1 MTEQTATGHPEPTA
15 VQGAL
20 YRDFAMPPPVDRHSR
35 DWLATPER
43 ERTVAVPR
51 PSATVMLLREG
62 EGRPAAT
69 RGVPEV
75 FVLRRV
81 IGMPFAPGMIAFP
94 GGGVDPRDADPSLP
108 WAGPTPQEWAAR
120 LGTGEATA
128 RELVCAAAR
137 ELFEECGV
145 LIAGPGPGQLV
156 EDLTDPGWGREREAL
171 LDRSQ
176 GFAQLLTRKG
186 LVLRTDL
193 LSLRAHW
200 TTPVCE
206 PRRYDTRFF
215 AARMPLGQ
223 RADDATSE
231 AETARWDSPVALL
244 RAQAAAEEVLLP
256 PTQVMLEQLARIRD
270 LDAWL
275 AEDVAVHRVQPW
287 PAERDGGLW
296 MRSPVGADG
305 HGLAEPRA
313 PEGLG

>member
-1 MTEQTATGHPEPTA
+1 MTDWTAGGRGGWTA
-15 VQGAL
+15 AQDGL
-20 YRDFAMPPPVDRHSR
+20 YRDFPMPPPVDRHSR
-35 DWLATPER
+35 DWLDTPER
-43 ERTVAVPR
+43 ERTVATPR
-51 PSATVMLLREG
+51 PSATVMLLREPEDRAG
-62 EGRPAAT
+62 TTGGP
-69 RGVPEV
+69 PEV

-81 IGMPFAPGMIAFP
+81 SGMPFAPGMIAFP

-108 WAGPTPQEWAAR
+108 WSGPSPQAWAAR
-120 LGTGEATA
+120 LGTNEDTA

-145 LIAGPGPGQLV
+145 LIAGPGPQQLV
-156 EDLTDPGWGREREAL
+156 EDLTDPGWRQERRAL
-171 LDRSQ
+171 LERSQ
-176 GFAQLLTRKG
+176 GFAQLLTREG

-215 AARMPLGQ
+215 AARMPVGQ

-231 AETARWDSPVALL
+231 AETARWERPDALL
-244 RAQAAAEEVLLP
+244 RAHCAGEEVLLP
-256 PTQVMLEQLARIRD
+256 PTQVMLEQLARVRD

-275 AEDVAVHRVQPW
+275 ADEVPVHRVQPW

-305 HGLAEPRA
+305 QGLPGSLA

>member
-1 MTEQTATGHPEPTA
+1 MSERTAGSLPLDRTVGH
-15 VQGAL
+15 
-20 YRDFAMPPPVDRHSR
+20 RDFVMPPPVDRHSR
-35 DWLATPER
+35 EWLDTPVQER
-43 ERTVAVPR
+43 AVAEPR
-51 PSATVMLLREG
+51 ASATVMLLRE
-62 EGRPAAT
+62 PAGGT
-69 RGVPEV
+69 PGPPEV

-81 IGMPFAPGMIAFP
+81 LGMPFAPGMIAFP
-94 GGGVDPRDADPSLP
+94 GGGVDPRDADPALP
-108 WAGPTPQEWAAR
+108 WAGPSPHDWAAR
-120 LGTGEATA
+120 LRTDEATA

-145 LIAGPGPGQLV
+145 LVAGPGPGSLV
-156 EDLTDPGWGREREAL
+156 RDVSGPEWHGEREGL

-176 GFAQLLTRKG
+176 GFAELLTRRG

-215 AARMPLGQ
+215 AARLPDGQ

-231 AETARWDSPVALL
+231 AETARWVDPAALL
-244 RAQAAAEEVLLP
+244 AAQAAGEEIMLP
-256 PTQVMLEQLARIRD
+256 PTQVMVEQLARVDD

-275 AEDVAVHRVQPW
+275 ADDVPVHRVQPW
-287 PAERDGGLW
+287 PAWRDGALW
-296 MRSPVGADG
+296 MRSPVGPDG
-305 HGLAEPRA
+305 HGLPGSVA